1 VEVVRDMPRGK
12 RTVTDEQ
19 LLDFFKEHDDPV
31 YSVVELAPEYDM
43 GEEGV
48 RVRLND
54 LAKNG
59 RLQTKKAGSSTRVYW
74 LPEDA
79 ESA

>member
-1 VEVVRDMPRGK
+1 MPRGK
-12 RTVTDEQ
+12 RTVTDEE
-19 LLDFFKEHDDPV
+19 LLDYFEEHDDPV

-54 LAKNG
+54 LAEDG
-59 RLQTKKAGSSTRVYW
+59 RLKTKKAGSSTRVYW
-74 LPEDA
+74 LPRDEEFA
-79 ESA
+79 